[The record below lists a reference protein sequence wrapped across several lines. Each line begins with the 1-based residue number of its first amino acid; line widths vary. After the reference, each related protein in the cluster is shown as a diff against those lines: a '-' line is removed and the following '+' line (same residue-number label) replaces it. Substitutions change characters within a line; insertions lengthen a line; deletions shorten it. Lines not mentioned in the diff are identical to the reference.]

1 MIFLI
6 LTFIVAPIA
15 SEGFV
20 FGHWQNISTLCPS
33 SFAIILV
40 ENKRAGCFALAVFLM
55 ACGIRCSVGLPHGV
69 TVGLRCVIVV
79 FPYHTHVIF

>member
-20 FGHWQNISTLCPS
+20 FGDWLNISTLCPS
-33 SFAIILV
+33 GFAIILV
-40 ENKRAGCFALAVFLM
+40 EKRELVALLWL
-55 ACGIRCSVGLPHGV
+55 SS
-69 TVGLRCVIVV
+69 
-79 FPYHTHVIF
+79 

>member
-20 FGHWQNISTLCPS
+20 FGHWLNISTLCPS

-40 ENKRAGCFALAVFLM
+40 EKKELVALLWL
-55 ACGIRCSVGLPHGV
+55 SS
-69 TVGLRCVIVV
+69 
-79 FPYHTHVIF
+79 